1 MRRLDSRD
9 IDGACAEVAAA
20 TIWWP
25 IVIVAVG
32 AAAMLLLLG
41 SVSFEG
47 LDRLLPEGQPF
58 LPYFT
63 T

>member
-1 MRRLDSRD
+1 MLHLHPRE
-9 IDGACAEVAAA
+9 IDDRAAETTPSVY
-20 TIWWP
+20 WP
-25 IVIVAVG
+25 PVVIALI
-32 AAAMLLLLG
+32 AAMLLLLG
-41 SVSFEG
+41 TLGPLG

>member
-1 MRRLDSRD
+1 MRRLNSRD
-9 IDGACAEVAAA
+9 IDGGCAEVAVPPV
-20 TIWWP
+20 WWP
-25 IVIVAVG
+25 LVIVAVG

-47 LDRLLPEGQPF
+47 LDRLVPEGQPF

>member
-1 MRRLDSRD
+1 MLSMHSRGIED
-9 IDGACAEVAAA
+9 RGSEASTRPA
-20 TIWWP
+20 WWP
-25 IVIVAVG
+25 LVIIALA

-41 SVSFEG
+41 MASFDG

>member
-1 MRRLDSRD
+1 MRRLHSRD
-9 IDGACAEVAAA
+9 IDGGCAEVAAPPV
-20 TIWWP
+20 WWP
-25 IVIVAVG
+25 VVIVALG

-41 SVSFEG
+41 SVGFEG

>member
-1 MRRLDSRD
+1 MRRLNSRD
-9 IDGACAEVAAA
+9 IDGGCAEVAAPPV
-20 TIWWP
+20 WWP

-47 LDRLLPEGQPF
+47 LDRLVPEGQPF

>member
-1 MRRLDSRD
+1 MRRLNSRD
-9 IDGACAEVAAA
+9 IDGGCAEVAVPPA
-20 TIWWP
+20 WWP
-25 IVIVAVG
+25 LVIVAVG

>member
-1 MRRLDSRD
+1 
-9 IDGACAEVAAA
+9 
-20 TIWWP
+20 
-25 IVIVAVG
+25 
-32 AAAMLLLLG
+32 MLWLLG
-41 SVSFEG
+41 SVSFSG